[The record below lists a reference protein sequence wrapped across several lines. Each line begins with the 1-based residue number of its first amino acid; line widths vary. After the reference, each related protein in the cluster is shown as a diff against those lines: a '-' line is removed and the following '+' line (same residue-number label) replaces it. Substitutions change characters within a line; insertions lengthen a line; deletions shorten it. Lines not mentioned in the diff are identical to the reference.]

1 VTEGD
6 PVSAAIVKGGKVA
19 GRGRFKPKTRKE
31 GTMSQT
37 ASDGAAQESPTAR
50 AVRFWLGLLVVLMFC
65 AQIGAGIWGYV
76 DWSRARPDHLDQ
88 MRVYWHRFAVAVLSL
103 SLAMISIVG
112 GAGLTLSL
120 NWAWRV
126 IAAGSVLQI
135 LVTLG
140 TQIWEAMLV
149 VPDGYPPG
157 RGLLGALI
165 GIIAWSILPVGVLV
179 LSIASRPPRLSA

>member
-1 VTEGD
+1 
-6 PVSAAIVKGGKVA
+6 
-19 GRGRFKPKTRKE
+19 
-31 GTMSQT
+31 
-37 ASDGAAQESPTAR
+37 
-50 AVRFWLGLLVVLMFC
+50 
-65 AQIGAGIWGYV
+65 
-76 DWSRARPDHLDQ
+76 
-88 MRVYWHRFAVAVLSL
+88 MRVYWHRCAVAVLSL

-126 IAAGSVLQI
+126 IAAGSVIQI

-179 LSIASRPPRLSA
+179 LSIVSRPRRMSG